1 MKGSEKSNESP
12 AWVDTLIT
20 GLATLIG
27 AVFGLGIGII
37 FVVSGAAAGLF
48 VLLLTVLG
56 AVVGRFYVAGD
67 ATWPWSE
74 RG

>member
-1 MKGSEKSNESP
+1 MKGSEESNESP

-20 GLATLIG
+20 GVATLIG

-56 AVVGRFYVAGD
+56 AVVGRFYMAGD
-67 ATWPWSE
+67 TAWPWSG
-74 RG
+74 RD

>member
-1 MKGSEKSNESP
+1 MKGSEESNESP

-27 AVFGLGIGII
+27 AAFGLGIGII

-56 AVVGRFYVAGD
+56 AVAGRFYVAGD

-74 RG
+74 RS

>member
-12 AWVDTLIT
+12 AWVETLIT
-20 GLATLIG
+20 GIATIIG
-27 AVFGLGIGII
+27 AAFGLGIGII
-37 FVVSGAAAGLF
+37 FVVSGAPAGLF

>member
-1 MKGSEKSNESP
+1 MKDSEQSSESP

-20 GLATLIG
+20 SIATLIG
-27 AVFGLGIGII
+27 AVFGLGIGIV

-56 AVVGRFYVAGD
+56 AVVGRYYIAGNI
-67 ATWPWSE
+67 AWPWCN
-74 RG
+74 RD

>member
-1 MKGSEKSNESP
+1 MKGSEESSESP

-20 GLATLIG
+20 GVATLIG
-27 AVFGLGIGII
+27 AVFGLGIGIV
-37 FVVSGAAAGLF
+37 FVVSGVVAGLF

-56 AVVGRFYVAGD
+56 AVVGRFYMASD
-67 ATWPWSE
+67 TAWPWSG